1 MISTPVPEK
10 DLMPEKDKELT
21 ALEKKLGVKF
31 KNQDVL
37 RQALVHRSYLNEHKN
52 FKLEHNERLEFLG
65 DAVLE
70 LSVTDH
76 LFRNYN
82 RPEGE
87 MTNWRSALV
96 NSNNLAR
103 IAANIGV
110 DEFLFL
116 SRGEAKDTGR
126 AREYI
131 LGNAMEALIGAIY
144 LDCGYEAAEK
154 FVQEHVLID
163 LPQII
168 EKQTYVDPKSR
179 LQELSQAELKTTPE
193 YVLIK
198 EEGPDH
204 NKTFVVAVCIQGR
217 ECATGRGP
225 SKQIAQ
231 LEAAKNA
238 LETEAWKE
246 KKK

>member
-1 MISTPVPEK
+1 
-10 DLMPEKDKELT
+10 MPEKDKELT
-21 ALEKKLGVKF
+21 ALEKRLGVKF
-31 KNQDVL
+31 KNQDIL

-96 NSNNLAR
+96 NSNNLAK
-103 IAANIGV
+103 IAAKLGV

-144 LDCGYEAAEK
+144 MDRGYDAADT
-154 FVQEHVLID
+154 FVTENVLCD

-238 LETEAWKE
+238 LETGNWKE
-246 KKK
+246 KK

>member
-1 MISTPVPEK
+1 
-10 DLMPEKDKELT
+10 MPEKDKELN

-31 KNQDVL
+31 KDQNVL

-70 LSVTDH
+70 LSVTDF

-96 NSNNLAR
+96 NSNNLSK
-103 IAANIGV
+103 IAARLGV
-110 DEFLFL
+110 DDYLFL

-144 LDCGYEAAEK
+144 MDQGYEAADT
-154 FVQEHVLID
+154 FVKDNVLVD
-163 LPQII
+163 LPNII
-168 EKQTYVDPKSR
+168 EKQMYVDPKSR

-193 YVLIK
+193 YILLK

-217 ECATGRGP
+217 ECGIGKGP

-238 LETEAWKE
+238 LDSEAWK
-246 KKK
+246 KSDK